1 MNFRFWKKKESVE
14 QRGCIHAALSYSGVR
29 ASSDAMSLSSVY
41 RCVEVISNSVAQLP
55 LEPFKVDRQGY
66 KKKYVQSPTY
76 FLLNK
81 EPNRRMTRFTYI
93 KMMVSS
99 MLLRGNA
106 YSYIV
111 RDEKGNAQEMIYLD
125 ANKVKP
131 IAHEDGSVTYM
142 VQGFGYEIP
151 AEDMIHI
158 LNTTY
163 DGVNGV
169 SVISHAMNSI
179 QLSNASEAHANGFFT
194 GGANVAGILKV
205 QGSVTKE
212 QSKQIKNSWTEAFTP
227 GIGRPNGIAV
237 LQGNM
242 DFTPVTISPAE
253 AQLLETRRYNLE
265 DICRFF
271 GVAPTKCGDLTKASY
286 STVEATQLAFLT
298 DTIAPILEKFELEF
312 ERKLYSKRERA
323 NVDVRFDTS
332 VLLRA
337 DKTSEADYYTK
348 LFYLGALSPNEIR
361 QRLDMEPVE
370 HGDTHYMQVNL
381 QSLEAGEK
389 MSDNVN
395 NIDKTENNEGNS

>member
-1 MNFRFWKKKESVE
+1 MDLRFWKKKGNGFFHVSLKYNDEKRDV
-14 QRGCIHAALSYSGVR
+14 
-29 ASSDAMSLSSVY
+29 SDAMSLSSVY

-55 LEPFKVDRQGY
+55 LEPFKIDKNGY

-76 FLLNK
+76 YLLNK

-93 KMMVSS
+93 KLMVSS

-106 YSYIV
+106 YSYIA
-111 RDEKGNAQEMIYLD
+111 RDEKGNAQELVYLD
-125 ANKVKP
+125 SEKVKP
-131 IAHEDGSVTYM
+131 IAHDDGSVTYS
-142 VQGFGYEIP
+142 VKDCAYEIP
-151 AEDMIHI
+151 STDMIHI
-158 LNTTY
+158 LNVTY
-163 DGVNGV
+163 NGVNGV
-169 SVISHAMNSI
+169 SVIKHATNSI
-179 QLSNASEAHANGFFT
+179 NLSNASESHANGFFT

-212 QSKQIKNSWTEAFTP
+212 QSKQIKSSWEQAFTP
-227 GIGRPNGIAV
+227 GVGRPNGVAV

-298 DTIAPILEKFELEF
+298 DTIAPILEKFEQEF
-312 ERKLYSKRERA
+312 ERKLYSKRERS

-337 DKTSEADYYTK
+337 DKSSEADYFTK

-361 QRLDMEPVE
+361 QRLDLDSIEG
-370 HGDTHYMQVNL
+370 GDTHYMQVNL
-381 QSLEAGEK
+381 QSIG
-389 MSDNVN
+389 SVYDNTIN
-395 NIDKTENNEGNS
+395 NNKNNNDEGNSQL

>member
-1 MNFRFWKKKESVE
+1 MDLRFWKKKENVE
-14 QRGCIHAALSYSGVR
+14 QRGCVHVSLNYNGKRDV
-29 ASSDAMSLSSVY
+29 SDAMSLSSVY

-55 LEPFKVDRQGY
+55 LEPFKIDRNGY

-76 FLLNK
+76 YLLNK

-106 YSYIV
+106 YSYIA
-111 RDEKGNAQEMIYLD
+111 RDEKGNAQELVYLD
-125 ANKVKP
+125 SDKVTPK
-131 IAHEDGSVTYM
+131 AHDDGSVTYS
-142 VQGFGYEIP
+142 VKGCAFEIP
-151 AEDMIHI
+151 STDMIHI
-158 LNTTY
+158 LNVTY
-163 DGVNGV
+163 DGVKGV
-169 SVISHAMNSI
+169 SVIKHATNSI
-179 QLSNASEAHANGFFT
+179 HLSNASESHANGFFT

-212 QSKQIKNSWTEAFTP
+212 QSKQIKSSWEQAFTP
-227 GIGRPNGIAV
+227 GVGRPNGVAV

-298 DTIAPILEKFELEF
+298 DTIAPILEKFEQEF

-337 DKTSEADYYTK
+337 DKSSEADYFTK

-361 QRLDMEPVE
+361 QRLDLDSIEG
-370 HGDTHYMQVNL
+370 GDTHYMQVNL
-381 QSLEAGEK
+381 QSIG
-389 MSDNVN
+389 SVYDNTIN
-395 NIDKTENNEGNS
+395 TNKKENDEGNSQL

>member
-1 MNFRFWKKKESVE
+1 
-14 QRGCIHAALSYSGVR
+14 
-29 ASSDAMSLSSVY
+29 
-41 RCVEVISNSVAQLP
+41 
-55 LEPFKVDRQGY
+55 
-66 KKKYVQSPTY
+66 
-76 FLLNK
+76 
-81 EPNRRMTRFTYI
+81 MTRFTYI

-106 YSYIV
+106 YSYIA
-111 RDEKGNAQEMIYLD
+111 RDEKGNAQELVYLD
-125 ANKVKP
+125 SEKVKP
-131 IAHEDGSVTYM
+131 IAHDDGSVTYS
-142 VQGFGYEIP
+142 VKDCAYEIP
-151 AEDMIHI
+151 STDMIHI
-158 LNTTY
+158 LNVTY

-169 SVISHAMNSI
+169 SVIKHATNSI
-179 QLSNASEAHANGFFT
+179 NLSNASESHANGFFT

-205 QGSVTKE
+205 QGGVTKE
-212 QSKQIKNSWTEAFTP
+212 QSKQIKSSWEQAFTP
-227 GIGRPNGIAV
+227 GVGRPNGVAV

-298 DTIAPILEKFELEF
+298 DTIAPILEKFEQEF

-337 DKTSEADYYTK
+337 DKSSEADYYTK

-361 QRLDMEPVE
+361 QRLDLEAIE
-370 HGDTHYMQVNL
+370 GGDTHYMQVNL
-381 QSLEAGEK
+381 QSIG
-389 MSDNVN
+389 SVYDNTTNVN
-395 NIDKTENNEGNS
+395 KKENDEGNTQL